1 MVFPP
6 IYTLSFALH
15 SASLGLMIFVV
26 ALHFVTMVEGRAIS
40 RFGSYLFLGVFS
52 FELSVG

>member
-6 IYTLSFALH
+6 IYTLPFALH